1 MECRSLSLH
10 MPPRSKKQSQKAKA
24 DADAKAKAE
33 QAAADEPDPLLE
45 ITKEVAYARIAEDG
59 LLLIDD
65 KVPSKDPA
73 FWQAPKGEHSTFCC
87 ELCRMDWVEQDAA
100 RTTCDPSQ
108 YPKAFRKSIVNLSP
122 SDAFSE
128 IKKHFRDKH
137 RNENQPDSQFARY
150 FPESYNHYCKGGAP
164 DIKILLESSSISK
177 QVGRCLPRIP

>member
-10 MPPRSKKQSQKAKA
+10 MPPKVKKQTSKKEQ
-24 DADAKAKAE
+24 ADAKRRAE
-33 QAAADEPDPLLE
+33 SEEAAADDDALPE
-45 ITKEVAYARIAEDG
+45 IAKEAVYALIAEDG

-65 KVPSKDPA
+65 KVPPKDPA

-87 ELCRMDWVEQDAA
+87 ELCKKDWVKQDAA
-100 RTTCDPSQ
+100 RGQCDPSQ

-137 RNENQPDSQFARY
+137 RNENVPDSYFARY

>member
-10 MPPRSKKQSQKAKA
+10 MSSRKKAVSSKAQ
-24 DADAKAKAE
+24 ADAKKKANAE
-33 QAAADEPDPLLE
+33 QAAADEPDPLPE

-87 ELCRMDWVEQDAA
+87 ELCRKDWVEQDTA

-108 YPKAFRKSIVNLSP
+108 YPKAFRKSIVNLSS

-137 RNENQPDSQFARY
+137 RNENHLDSQFARY